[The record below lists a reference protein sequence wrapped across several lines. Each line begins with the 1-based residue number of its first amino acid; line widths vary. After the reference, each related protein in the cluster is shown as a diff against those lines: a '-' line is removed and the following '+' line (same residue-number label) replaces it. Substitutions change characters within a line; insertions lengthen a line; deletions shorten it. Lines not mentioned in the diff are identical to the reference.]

1 MSFRQALL
9 ALLSLACVSQ
19 ATFATTV
26 YVRDTLYVPL
36 RGGQSIEYRIV
47 HKGLRSGTSLEL
59 IEQNDDTGYSRVRLD
74 DGMEGWIQTQ
84 YLQDEPIAQD
94 LLEATQEELRK
105 LSAVHQQTLLR
116 IQALDEESEAREAEL
131 ETVRAQYQQ
140 TSSELEEITR
150 LAASTISIEES
161 NRALIAERDI
171 LEQQIDDLLIA
182 NDKLTDS
189 SAQEWFVRG
198 GAVVIVA
205 LILGFW
211 ASRRI
216 YHRRASSWT

>member
-1 MSFRQALL
+1 M
-9 ALLSLACVSQ
+9 
-19 ATFATTV
+19 ATTV

-47 HKGLRSGTSLEL
+47 HKGLRSGTALEL
-59 IEQNDDTGYSRVRLD
+59 LEQNDDTGYSLVRMS
-74 DGMEGWIQTQ
+74 DGLEGWIQTQ

-94 LLEATQEELRK
+94 LLKNAQAELRE
-105 LSAVHQQTLLR
+105 LSARHQQTLLR
-116 IQALDEESEAREAEL
+116 IQGLEEEMAARQAEL
-131 ETVRAQYQQ
+131 ETLRAEYQQ
-140 TSSELEEITR
+140 ASRELAEITQ
-150 LAASTISIEES
+150 LAANTISIEET
-161 NRALIAERDI
+161 NRALLAEQAV
-171 LEQQIDDLLIA
+171 LEQQIDDLLVA

-205 LILGFW
+205 LVLGFW

-216 YHRRASSWT
+216 YHRRGSSWS